1 LAAVLTTSAFFPQV
15 LRTWRLRSEKHRQ
28 ELSWTMLILF
38 GTGVGLWFVYGY
50 FRASGPIMLANGATG
65 ILILAIVV
73 IKAWRH

>member
-1 LAAVLTTSAFFPQV
+1 M
-15 LRTWRLRSEKHRQ
+15 RLEKHGQ

-50 FRASGPIMLANGATG
+50 LLASGPIMLANGATG

-73 IKAWRH
+73 IKAWPSRK